1 MGASSRVGQELLSR
15 ASRSVLDCRGTC
27 REAECPACLADWIGR
42 GGRRGSRLRRCRG
55 SQMLSV
61 RQCGAVFQ
69 RGSARASTYR
79 AHPELVHTVHIL
91 YAEMLVVSGAG
102 DQLDALAEVL
112 AEVLGDM
119 RAAGHVG

>member
-1 MGASSRVGQELLSR
+1 
-15 ASRSVLDCRGTC
+15 
-27 REAECPACLADWIGR
+27 
-42 GGRRGSRLRRCRG
+42 
-55 SQMLSV
+55 MLSV

-69 RGSARASTYR
+69 LGPTRASTYR

-112 AEVLGDM
+112 GDV
-119 RAAGHVG
+119 RAAGHVGEVELCISDGTELRHEVTF